1 MRLSSDPLS
10 RSPYAESTC
19 SAHPVRPLMSVRPY
33 PVQCEYERAIRW
45 GLCELVE
52 AIALAK
58 FTLGFHVYPYGDRK
72 SQNCSRAYCVGF
84 DSCSARLGNEL
95 PALSYRPQYPPLP
108 GFTAVV
114 PNFPFTPSDIKHYSD
129 NSKKTFR

>member
-84 DSCSARLGNEL
+84 DSCSALFGERASRFRLQTSISAAARSNRHCAEL
-95 PALSYRPQYPPLP
+95 PIYA
-108 GFTAVV
+108 
-114 PNFPFTPSDIKHYSD
+114 K
-129 NSKKTFR
+129 